1 MMKKMNISIISHQ
14 KLTQKNIISEVD
26 SNSGIKSSEID
37 SEKNGKSQKYY
48 KYVVKK
54 LIINM
59 VIIKSI

>member
-1 MMKKMNISIISHQ
+1 MKKMNISIISHQ